1 MTVQDRLP
9 PDRSLPA
16 LREAAAGCRA
26 CDLWRDTTQT
36 VFGEGPANAQ
46 VVLAGEQPGDQEDR
60 QGHPFVGPAGTLLH
74 RALEEAGVDP
84 EITYFTNVVKHFK
97 WRPQGRKRIHQRP
110 NHAEVEACLPWLEA
124 ELEALRPKLLV
135 CLGSSAAQA
144 LVGSTFRVTK
154 HRGEIVPS
162 RVDVPALITVH
173 PSSVLRA
180 PDEEARHRAHGD
192 FVADL
197 GQIPAALRSAIR
209 PAAGGA

>member
-1 MTVQDRLP
+1 MSVQERLP
-9 PDRSLPA
+9 EQRTLPA
-16 LREAAAGCRA
+16 LRDAAAGCRA

-36 VFGEGPANAQ
+36 VFGEGPADAR

-84 EITYFTNVVKHFK
+84 GITYFTNVVKHFK
-97 WRPQGRKRIHQRP
+97 WRPPGSRGELPHGKRRRIHQRP

-124 ELEALRPKLLV
+124 ELDALRPELLV

-144 LVGSTFRVTK
+144 LVGSSFRVTH
-154 HRGEIVPS
+154 HRGEIVPT
-162 RVDVPALITVH
+162 RLDVPALITVH

-180 PDEEARHRAHGD
+180 PDDSARHRAHAD
-192 FVADL
+192 FVEDL
-197 GQIPAALRSAIR
+197 RQIVAALR
-209 PAAGGA
+209 